1 MENANSPFHWRIKL
15 ILLNVV
21 SLFTN
26 VPLDLAIKSIKNR
39 LIIHQKNIKISYD
52 EFIKALKLVLYST
65 FFIFVQKID
74 KQTFG
79 TFMGLSLFFIIVNII
94 LQDLQSKA
102 ITKLPF
108 LPFYVRY
115 VDDMVL
121 AAFPSVCS
129 L

>member
-1 MENANSPFHWRIKL
+1 MENTNSPFHWRIKL

-26 VPLDLAIKSIKNR
+26 VPLDLAIKSIKNS
-39 LIIHQKNIKISYD
+39 LIIYQKNIKISYD
-52 EFIKALKLVLYST
+52 EFIKALKLILYST
-65 FFIFVQKID
+65 FFICIQKID

-102 ITKLPF
+102 IIKLPF

-115 VDDMVL
+115 VDDMALV
-121 AAFPSVCS
+121 AFPSVCS